1 MNCCS
6 GCAYPA
12 AEQQFGAAVAER
24 DLRRYKKK
32 GPDATSRLMLSGIA
46 EHVRAGDSLLDI
58 GGGVGVLDF
67 ELLSKGASTATL
79 VDASPSYLA
88 AAKAE
93 ALRRKL
99 ESRIRCVTGDFVGT
113 ADTIEPADIL
123 TMHRVVCCYPNYVS
137 LLDRATRHSR
147 RLLALSYPRDRW
159 FVRWWVALD
168 NWHRRITRK
177 EFRTFVHPPAAI
189 ERMVER
195 AGFRRLKRSVTVVWS
210 VDIYSR
216 ARSSSGAKVRSG
228 GA

>member
-1 MNCCS
+1 MHCS

-12 AEQQFGAAVAER
+12 AERQFDTAAAER
-24 DLRRYKKK
+24 DLQRYRKK
-32 GPDATSRLMLSGIA
+32 GPDATSRLLLTGVA
-46 EHVRAGDSLLDI
+46 THLVPGDSVLDV

-88 AAKAE
+88 AATAE
-93 ALRRKL
+93 AFRREQ
-99 ESRIRCVTGDFVGT
+99 ESRIRFVTGDFVGT

-123 TMHRVVCCYPNYVS
+123 TMHRVVCCYPNYVG
-137 LLDRATRHSR
+137 LLDRATQHSR

-168 NWHRRITRK
+168 NLFRRITRK

-189 ERMVER
+189 ERIVER
-195 AGFRRLKRSVTVVWS
+195 AGFRRLSRSVTFVWS

-216 ARSSSGAKVRSG
+216 TSVA
-228 GA
+228 